1 MLRNKAGHH
10 RKVPGTGAEIQR
22 SGNFKLSG
30 GTDLVGSGYRR
41 LLVVR
46 KRRVQFFRK
55 YCRKIVHKP
64 FCKIFREFRN
74 RSGGQQFAYAGRK
87 HFAEGKHLY

>member
-41 LLVVR
+41 LL
-46 KRRVQFFRK
+46 
-55 YCRKIVHKP
+55 IVLERQAQLLHKP
-64 FCKIFREFRN
+64 FHRN
-74 RSGGQQFAYAGRK
+74 SSSRQMFAGSSTSASSTRSVA
-87 HFAEGKHLY
+87 